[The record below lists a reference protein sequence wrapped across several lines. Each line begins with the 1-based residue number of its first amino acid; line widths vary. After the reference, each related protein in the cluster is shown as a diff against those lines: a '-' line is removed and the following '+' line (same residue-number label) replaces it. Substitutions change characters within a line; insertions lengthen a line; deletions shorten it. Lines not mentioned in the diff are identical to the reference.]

1 MKILCTLW
9 DIVSA
14 NPALD
19 VALIALVLAIW
30 QGWQNYRH
38 NKLSVRPLLKF
49 DVTIGQGDG
58 TRVYK
63 LKLVNCGIGPAI
75 IKDVKLF
82 FEDKPVPLDEDNA
95 FIFFITKITKDFKRK
110 DFSAILLEDALVAG
124 EKITVFD
131 FEFQNQKLDVILKMA
146 LLIEYESF
154 YGEKFPPLQYA
165 IAADKK

>member
-1 MKILCTLW
+1 MMNYLFEIAKENAAIIIASLAFILTIFL
-9 DIVSA
+9 
-14 NPALD
+14 
-19 VALIALVLAIW
+19 
-30 QGWQNYRH
+30 GWQNHRH

-82 FEDKPVPLDEDNA
+82 FDDKSVPLDEHQA
-95 FIFFITKITKDFKRK
+95 FILFINKITKDFERK
-110 DFSAILLEDALVAG
+110 EFRAILLEDALVAG

-131 FEFQNQKLDVILKMA
+131 FDCQRKKFDVMFRIA
-146 LLIEYESF
+146 LYIEYESF
-154 YGEKFPPLQYA
+154 YGEKFPPLQYSV
-165 IAADKK
+165 AADKK

>member
-1 MKILCTLW
+1 MNDFFQIVKENAAIIIAGLAFILTIFL
-9 DIVSA
+9 
-14 NPALD
+14 
-19 VALIALVLAIW
+19 
-30 QGWQNYRH
+30 GWQNHRH

-49 DVTIGQGDG
+49 DVTIGQGES

-82 FEDKPVPLDEDNA
+82 FEDKPVPLDEDHA
-95 FIFFITKITKDFKRK
+95 FIRFINKITKDFERK
-110 DFSAILLEDALVAG
+110 EFRAILLEDTLVAG

-131 FEFQNQKLDVILKMA
+131 FEFQSQKLDVLLKMA

-154 YGEKFPPLQYA
+154 YGEKFPPLQYT